1 MDHIHSTNTQYKN
14 YTIKE
19 QTQKGC
25 EESPVVCCLFVGS
38 VSSVCDGLHGKVCVH
53 AFHIHVS
60 SKHLFQPLIPNLRE
74 KSV

>member
-25 EESPVVCCLFVGS
+25 EESPVVCCRFVGS
-38 VSSVCDGLHGKVCVH
+38 VSSVCDGLHGKVCVR
-53 AFHIHVS
+53 FTY
-60 SKHLFQPLIPNLRE
+60 R
-74 KSV
+74 